1 MNIAKHGAQERVTT
15 TTLVAPNK
23 TGKRRFSMNGFA
35 TKVTYSFAFL
45 GSSLLAAQ
53 APASSDDSNS
63 FSLQNARS
71 YVSGAASETI

>member
-1 MNIAKHGAQERVTT
+1 
-15 TTLVAPNK
+15 
-23 TGKRRFSMNGFA
+23 MNGFA